1 MNNNRVDE
9 VGWVYVIGNKD
20 MPGIFKIGMTER
32 DPEERLKEAN
42 KQDTWRPPSPYEI
55 IIAKLVS
62 GHKKKEKIIHR
73 LLSKHRI
80 NPKREFF
87 KISLEE
93 IQDYFEL
100 MDGEIWINDVTRTEL
115 EPNIES
121 DAEQHQPNRNV
132 DDVFT
137 NNQRIRHIINIPN
150 EGPSIIEGSYD
161 SLSKKII
168 YNEEKLSLNQF
179 VTNHYRERYPR
190 RTTANAWRECE
201 CYIDDQWKSTY
212 DLPVIS

>member
-1 MNNNRVDE
+1 
-9 VGWVYVIGNKD
+9 
-20 MPGIFKIGMTER
+20 
-32 DPEERLKEAN
+32 
-42 KQDTWRPPSPYEI
+42 
-55 IIAKLVS
+55 
-62 GHKKKEKIIHR
+62 
-73 LLSKHRI
+73 
-80 NPKREFF
+80 
-87 KISLEE
+87 
-93 IQDYFEL
+93 

-168 YNEEKLSLNQF
+168 YSFKLI
-179 VTNHYRERYPR
+179 T
-190 RTTANAWRECE
+190 
-201 CYIDDQWKSTY
+201 
-212 DLPVIS
+212 